1 MSSPSTSNNNEGSA
15 LPWILEHLLAYP
27 GTYEIPL
34 RTMYTLNS
42 TQQPQHYPRQSY
54 RADTPSLSNS
64 NGSSPDSSPASP
76 DFPPEMQHRL
86 PPNTATEHFK
96 SCLMNHISQ
105 LPSQP
110 FSLPP
115 AFITSF
121 VRRCFTVDLCL
132 IDFTQALT
140 ALDYLKDLEG
150 RRKREIT
157 LALQRLGLD
166 RDSIGKSEEE
176 LRDSRPRITEWV
188 RGMQEKER
196 KVESLYTHVYL
207 GLRRW
212 TLINEMRLEPF
223 NKANSI
229 AMLNTLYP
237 PTTSISPTRQL
248 TSSILE
254 SQRNTFFRYI
264 TAVEKNGK
272 NVLRNL
278 ETQGKGPNDANGW
291 TAVRESVDKY
301 LRTANSVIEECL
313 EVTGPDCLD
322 PESQDYRRADRR
334 ADSGVSFSIGDRPS
348 TSSSSRGSRSNST
361 TTATNDKPLPASPT
375 MAQAS
380 LHHPNTTVPPS
391 SPKKKGTTLEKIARE
406 LRNLRTRSDPQKSAT
421 TGGFADVERTKT
433 VKKMRSTSSIRDTS
447 SSRSI
452 NSKHTR
458 MGSGG
463 SSGGG
468 LRARTFDIVDE
479 EKRQQ
484 LILEARMKKEKE
496 NRVLGPPI
504 SSSSAAKAAMGHEL
518 A

>member
-1 MSSPSTSNNNEGSA
+1 MSSLSASNNNNEGSA

-64 NGSSPDSSPASP
+64 NASSPDSSPASP
-76 DFPPEMQHRL
+76 DFPAEMQHRL

-150 RRKREIT
+150 RRRREIT

-176 LRDSRPRITEWV
+176 LRDSRPRIAEWV
-188 RGMQEKER
+188 QGMQEKER

-237 PTTSISPTRQL
+237 PTTSVPPTRQL

-278 ETQGKGPNDANGW
+278 ETQGKGPSDANGW

-313 EVTGPDCLD
+313 EVTGPECLD

-334 ADSGVSFSIGDRPS
+334 ADSGVSFGVGDRPS

-361 TTATNDKPLPASPT
+361 TNATNNKPLPASPT
-375 MAQAS
+375 KAQAGP
-380 LHHPNTTVPPS
+380 LHQPQSTATPS

-406 LRNLRTRSDPQKSAT
+406 LRNLRTRSDPQKNTMAGESV
-421 TGGFADVERTKT
+421 DCERTKT
-433 VKKMRSTSSIRDTS
+433 IKKMRSTSSIRETS

-452 NSKHTR
+452 TSKHMR

-463 SSGGG
+463 SG
-468 LRARTFDIVDE
+468 RARTFDIVDE

-484 LILEARMKKEKE
+484 LIHEARMKKEKE

-504 SSSSAAKAAMGHEL
+504 TSSSAKAATGYEL